1 MEAIANGASLK
12 ISTKQSIEICRLL
25 RNKTTEK
32 AKKLLERVI
41 EKKQAVPYI
50 RHNHEIPHRKG
61 NMMAGRYPI
70 KASKEILRLIKN
82 AEANAINKGMAS
94 NLIISHISADKWAN
108 TPRYGRKSGAREKNS
123 VKECKRV
130 YNSGVYL
137 A

>member
-94 NLIISHISADKWAN
+94 NLIISHISADKGAN
-108 TPRYGRKSGAREKNS
+108 TPRYGRKSGARAKNTHI
-123 VKECKRV
+123 KIRV
-130 YNSGVYL
+130 NDKK
-137 A
+137 